1 MRQMTDSFDMY
12 PEQVVN
18 LSDQREGH
26 GILLLTESLCVLFID
41 GRARKLCQEIQHAEG
56 QNGAATLPIALI
68 KMCGEIKDLLPLR
81 NHPKD
86 WEEFRV
92 KRVIRGAEGQ
102 IFVCGIAL
110 PAKGDEEAEIL
121 LTLDHI
127 GSRSRPRLH
136 AAMEQFSLT
145 PREIMVV
152 HNLLKGSTN
161 KEIAN
166 ELNISEL
173 TAKEHIKHIMEKTH
187 SSTRTGILFKLCRND

>member
-1 MRQMTDSFDMY
+1 MKDSFGGY
-12 PEQVVN
+12 PEQVLN
-18 LSDQREGH
+18 LTDQREGH
-26 GILLLTESLCVLFID
+26 GTLLFTESLEVLFID
-41 GRARKLCQEIQHAEG
+41 SRARKLCQEIQHAEG
-56 QNGAATLPIALI
+56 QNRAAMLPIALI
-68 KMCGEIKDLLPLR
+68 KMCGEIKDLLRLR

-86 WEEFRV
+86 WEEFKV
-92 KRVIRGAEGQ
+92 KRVIRGAVGQ

-110 PAKGDEEAEIL
+110 PAMVDEEAGIL

-127 GSRSRPRLH
+127 GSRSRLRLH
-136 AAMEQFSLT
+136 TAMEQFSLT

-166 ELNISEL
+166 ELNISEQ

-187 SSTRTGILFKLCRND
+187 TTTRTAILSSLSGLD